1 MPGFEPRTPRFLGRQ
16 LYHLSRWARVKLAF
30 ARFRPLTSLRHT
42 RPRGKRREASRLVPR
57 G

>member
-1 MPGFEPRTPRFLGRQ
+1 
-16 LYHLSRWARVKLAF
+16 LSRWARVKLAF